1 MSTVTNN
8 LTSTISQTNRRGFL
22 KASAGAAG
30 LLLGFAWPEKNQL
43 AAQFP
48 PPPAYIPNAFIRI
61 GKDESVTIISPK
73 SEMGQGSTT
82 ALSQILADELD
93 ADWSKV
99 RVELAPVNPQLYG
112 FQGVVGSMSI
122 RTLWTPLRQVGA
134 NARAMLMQAAANQ
147 WSVPVAGLRTEKGF
161 VVNPSNNARLSYG
174 SVAEAANKLPIP
186 TGIKVKDPK
195 DFAIIG
201 KPVQRLDTRAKS
213 TGKQS
218 FGIDAKVDGMQYALL
233 SRSPVFGGKV
243 ASFDAAKTKK
253 VSGVTDVVQIS
264 NGVAVIANSTWA
276 AMEGR
281 KVLDIRWDEGS
292 NANQSTPAIT
302 KMFTELVSQP
312 AAKPARK
319 DGDAGKVL
327 AAAGK
332 KIEAIYEAPFQSH
345 APMEPMNCTAH
356 LRTDAAGNVTGCDVW
371 APTQMQTAARDIA
384 AMAAGLKPE
393 QVQIHSLY
401 MGGGFGRR
409 GSVDYVGEAVEV
421 AKAAKVPVKLTW
433 TREDDMQ
440 HDQYRPAAMVKFTA
454 SLDANGLPAA
464 VEAKVATPSYGFEN
478 QGVPGTAMV
487 GLQDTLYSIPNLLLT
502 YQGGETGIPVTYWRA
517 PGASQNTFFW
527 ECFIDELALAA
538 GKDPVE
544 YRRAILKGSPRLLAT
559 LNLAAEKA
567 NWGKAPAGHFQGVS
581 VLNHVGSFNAMV
593 AEISI
598 TNGKLKVHKLTCAAD
613 CGHVVNP
620 TILAQQVE
628 GGAVYGLTAAL
639 KGAITIDKGRVQ
651 QGNFN
656 NYDMLRIDEMPVFE
670 THVIPST
677 EAPGGSGEISTPLS
691 APAVANAI
699 FAATG
704 KRLRKMPF
712 LNKDLA

>member
-1 MSTVTNN
+1 MSTKLSNKSSNN
-8 LTSTISQTNRRGFL
+8 FTAANRRGFL
-22 KASAGAAG
+22 KASAAAATG
-30 LLLGFAWPEKNQL
+30 LMLGFTWPEKNPLQ
-43 AAQFP
+43 AQFP
-48 PPPAYIPNAFIRI
+48 PPPAYIPNAYIHI

-73 SEMGQGSTT
+73 SEMGQGPTT

-93 ADWSKV
+93 VDWSKV

-134 NARAMLMQAAANQ
+134 NARAMLMQAAASQ

-161 VVNPSNNARLSYG
+161 VINPASNARLSYG
-174 SVAEAANKLPIP
+174 SLTEAANKLPVP

-195 DFAIIG
+195 DFTIIG

-213 TGKQS
+213 TGKQN
-218 FGIDAKVDGMQYALL
+218 FGIDAKVEGMQYAVL

-243 ASFDAAKTKK
+243 ASFDAAKTKA
-253 VSGVTDVVQIS
+253 VAGVKDVVQIS
-264 NGVAVIANSTWA
+264 NGVAVTANSTWA

-281 KVLDIRWDEGS
+281 KVLDIKWSEGS
-292 NANQSTPAIT
+292 NANQSTAAIS

-319 DGDAGKVL
+319 DGDASKVL
-327 AAAGK
+327 ASAAK

-356 LRTDAAGNVTGCDVW
+356 VRADGCDVW
-371 APTQMQTAARDIA
+371 APTQMQTPARDIA

-409 GSVDYVGEAVEV
+409 GSVDYVGEAVEI

-464 VEAKVATPSYGFEN
+464 VEAKVATPPYGFEN
-478 QGVPGTAMV
+478 QGVPGTAVV
-487 GLQDTLYSIPNLLLT
+487 GLQDTLYSIPNYLVT

-517 PGASQNTFFW
+517 PGASQNTFFL

-544 YRRAILKGSPRLLAT
+544 YRRAMLKGSPRLLAT

-593 AEISI
+593 AEVSI

-670 THVIPST
+670 THVISST

-704 KRLRKMPF
+704 KRIRKMPI